1 MKGALYT
8 NSRECVPQLSWKRPP
23 RRAAPRVQ
31 VARFVTSSFH
41 YSPPSSSAEALPEVL
56 PCTVTL
62 MTSFLPSPE
71 TAMHPSKRRPGTG
84 TSSRRVRR
92 TQGHSPT
99 GRLTVNMR
107 NPYSPSTHGTRTS
120 EAYFVRKNDRR
131 TPFKPFSGGGGRFS
145 SPEWFLKTTRTTAT
159 ITGTFR
165 RGAQDLVPRKPMW
178 ERRKPEGATQGHWR
192 RAARSP

>member
-1 MKGALYT
+1 MYRAPAPKRGRHRGHAPGASASTPALPAPPRAPQLPPPKRT
-8 NSRECVPQLSWKRPP
+8 IVPQLSWKRPP

-31 VARFVTSSFH
+31 VACFVTSSFH

-120 EAYFVRKNDRR
+120 EAYFVRKNYSR
-131 TPFKPFSGGGGRFS
+131 TPFKPFSGGEGGRFLA
-145 SPEWFLKTTRTTAT
+145 PDQRPHA
-159 ITGTFR
+159 
-165 RGAQDLVPRKPMW
+165 PRQP
-178 ERRKPEGATQGHWR
+178 
-192 RAARSP
+192 